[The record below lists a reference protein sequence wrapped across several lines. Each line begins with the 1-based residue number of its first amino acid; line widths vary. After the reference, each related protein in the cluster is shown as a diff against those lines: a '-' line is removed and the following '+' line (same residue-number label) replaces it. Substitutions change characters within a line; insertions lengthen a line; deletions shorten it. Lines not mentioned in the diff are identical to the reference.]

1 MGKLHFWTEFHH
13 SFSQISKKNLGG
25 WVPGIDESLDH
36 MRKIESSEISLSISK
51 NEYFHFSS
59 YSSLLIFESEKTN
72 LSFYSQFPRVLY
84 WNSVI
89 MVFLDEKSHLQ
100 VTSTSFLEIS
110 ISVHKNMSSWILFLL
125 SKHKI
130 RFSNF
135 SFFSRIRDEN
145 LKFLFLLSKFEIRV
159 SNFSFYSWNSRSEF

>member
-100 VTSTSFLEIS
+100 VTSTPFLLS
-110 ISVHKNMSSWILFLL
+110 KNMSSQ
-125 SKHKI
+125 
-130 RFSNF
+130 
-135 SFFSRIRDEN
+135 
-145 LKFLFLLSKFEIRV
+145 FLFLLSKLKIRI
-159 SNFSFYSWNSRSEF
+159 SNFSFYSRIRDKNSKFHFLFSNSR

>member
-89 MVFLDEKSHLQ
+89 MVFLDEKGHLQ

-110 ISVHKNMSSWILFLL
+110 ISTLIKYELL
-125 SKHKI
+125 ISLSPLKTWDK
-130 RFSNF
+130 
-135 SFFSRIRDEN
+135 N
-145 LKFLFLLSKFEIRV
+145 LKFLFLLS
-159 SNFSFYSWNSRSEF
+159 NSR